1 LINIIARTLARFGR
15 IAITKPVQITAL
27 FISLILYSATGYMN
41 FELPSNPNLE
51 WSDAF
56 WWSVVTMTT
65 VGYGDL
71 FPVTFWGRIMVG
83 FPTMILGV
91 GILGYVL
98 SLVTST
104 MFELRIMEKKG
115 MKKITM
121 TDHIIICNYVSAD
134 KSLKLIQEIEKDNN
148 IISPNI
154 VIVDDNI
161 DELPT
166 QLKSD
171 TVHFVKGNPS
181 HDDVL
186 KRANINHCSSVII
199 QALTETP
206 EHSDNANLRVVLMI
220 ETINPDIYTVAEC
233 IDPKNEIFF
242 RRANCDSVV
251 CLAALS
257 GQILVHEMQDPG
269 VSSIIAELT
278 SHECGKQFY
287 LVSFDHKDN
296 KIYEDIKNLFLG
308 KNSFTLGIR
317 RKNENLLLPPP
328 NTPLMSEDRAIV
340 IADTRPK

>member
-1 LINIIARTLARFGR
+1 VINIITRHLASIIRLTMKKPIQ
-15 IAITKPVQITAL
+15 IAIL
-27 FISLILYSATGYMN
+27 FISLLLYSATGFMC
-41 FELPSNPNLE
+41 FELEANPNLE

-56 WWSVVTMTT
+56 WWSIVTMTT

-71 FPVTFWGRIMVG
+71 FPVTFWGRIIVG
-83 FPTMILGV
+83 FPTMIIGV
-91 GILGYVL
+91 GLLGYIL
-98 SLVTST
+98 SLATSAIL
-104 MFELRIMEKKG
+104 ESRIIEKKG
-115 MKKITM
+115 MKKITLNE
-121 TDHIIICNYVSAD
+121 HIIICNFVSTE
-134 KSLKLIQEIEKDNN
+134 KSLKLIQEIKKDHS
-148 IISPNI
+148 IKDPNI
-154 VIVDDNI
+154 VIVDNKI
-161 DELPT
+161 EELPS

-186 KRANINHCSSVII
+186 ERADINHCSSVII
-199 QALTETP
+199 QALTDCP

-220 ETINPDIYTVAEC
+220 ETINPEVYTVVEC

-287 LVSFDHKDN
+287 LVDFDHKT
-296 KIYEDIKNLFLG
+296 IKTYAELKDLFHG
-308 KNSFTLGIR
+308 GNSFTLGVR
-317 RKNENLLLPPP
+317 RNNENLLLPS
-328 NTPLMSEDRAIV
+328 SESLLVSGDRAI
-340 IADTRPK
+340 IISDTRP

>member
-1 LINIIARTLARFGR
+1 MINIIARTLARFGR

-41 FELPSNPNLE
+41 FELPSNPNME

-134 KSLKLIQEIEKDNN
+134 KSLKLIQEIDKDNN

-186 KRANINHCSSVII
+186 RRANINHCSSVII

-220 ETINPDIYTVAEC
+220 ETINPDIYTESLFTVFNRWGKIVYTATQYGLNGEWW
-233 IDPKNEIFF
+233 DGKTTFSNEKVSDGTYYYILEVGHFAIYVYEFF
-242 RRANCDSVV
+242 
-251 CLAALS
+251 
-257 GQILVHEMQDPG
+257 
-269 VSSIIAELT
+269 
-278 SHECGKQFY
+278 
-287 LVSFDHKDN
+287 
-296 KIYEDIKNLFLG
+296 
-308 KNSFTLGIR
+308 
-317 RKNENLLLPPP
+317 
-328 NTPLMSEDRAIV
+328 
-340 IADTRPK
+340 

>member
-1 LINIIARTLARFGR
+1 MINIIARTLARFGR

-186 KRANINHCSSVII
+186 KRANIDHCSSVII

-220 ETINPDIYTVAEC
+220 ETINPDIYTVVEC

-242 RRANCDSVV
+242 RRANCK
-251 CLAALS
+251 A
-257 GQILVHEMQDPG
+257 
-269 VSSIIAELT
+269 
-278 SHECGKQFY
+278 
-287 LVSFDHKDN
+287 
-296 KIYEDIKNLFLG
+296 
-308 KNSFTLGIR
+308 
-317 RKNENLLLPPP
+317 
-328 NTPLMSEDRAIV
+328 
-340 IADTRPK
+340 

>member
-1 LINIIARTLARFGR
+1 MYFKCRNPKEKLHWKTN
-15 IAITKPVQITAL
+15 
-27 FISLILYSATGYMN
+27 FIRG
-41 FELPSNPNLE
+41 
-51 WSDAF
+51 
-56 WWSVVTMTT
+56 
-65 VGYGDL
+65 
-71 FPVTFWGRIMVG
+71 
-83 FPTMILGV
+83 
-91 GILGYVL
+91 
-98 SLVTST
+98 
-104 MFELRIMEKKG
+104 
-115 MKKITM
+115 
-121 TDHIIICNYVSAD
+121 
-134 KSLKLIQEIEKDNN
+134 
-148 IISPNI
+148 
-154 VIVDDNI
+154 VDDNI

-220 ETINPDIYTVAEC
+220 ETINPDIYTVVEC